1 MKKIHLNII
10 VKGKVQAV
18 FFRQGTKAVAD
29 QLGVTGWVRN
39 EKDGSVSIEAE
50 ATEMMMKNFLMWCND
65 GPDRAVVE
73 SVETSEAELQNFTNF
88 IVKK

>member
-1 MKKIHLNII
+1 MKKIHLNIV
-10 VKGKVQAV
+10 VKGKVQGV
-18 FFRQGTKAVAD
+18 FFRHGTKAVAD

-39 EKDGSVSIEAE
+39 EKDGSVCIEAE

-65 GPDRAVVE
+65 GTDRAVVE
-73 SVETSEAELQNFTNF
+73 SVETSEAELQNYTNF

>member
-39 EKDGSVSIEAE
+39 EKDGTVSIEAE
-50 ATEMMMKNFLMWCND
+50 ATEMMMKNFIRM
-65 GPDRAVVE
+65 
-73 SVETSEAELQNFTNF
+73 
-88 IVKK
+88 

>member
-39 EKDGSVSIEAE
+39 EKDGTVSIEAE

-65 GPDRAVVE
+65 GPDRAMVE